1 MTDPSQKDLGI
12 LQALLER
19 LEKQRLPWALD
30 LKRRVDAG
38 ERVSELD
45 MEQLEEVFA
54 NARTLEPLLD
64 KHPELHKLA
73 GQLIH
78 LYNEITARALEN
90 EEAAKK

>member
-1 MTDPSQKDLGI
+1 MTDPSKDLGVV
-12 LQALLER
+12 QALLER

-38 ERVSELD
+38 ERVSDLD

-64 KHPELHKLA
+64 RHPELHQLA
-73 GQLIH
+73 ANLIR